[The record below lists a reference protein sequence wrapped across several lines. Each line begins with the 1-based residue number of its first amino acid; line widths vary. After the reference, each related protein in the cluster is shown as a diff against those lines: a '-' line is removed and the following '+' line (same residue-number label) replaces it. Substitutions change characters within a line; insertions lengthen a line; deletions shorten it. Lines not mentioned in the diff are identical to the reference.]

1 MRIELKQELLDPEMA
16 PVYGT
21 CACCLREIY
30 SAREYEEHGGLCEE
44 CWCALND
51 DEEDMEVLN
60 G

>member
-1 MRIELKQELLDPEMA
+1 MRIEPKQELLDPEMA

-30 SAREYEEHGGLCEE
+30 SAREYEENGGLCEE
-44 CWCALND
+44 CCLVSD
-51 DEEDMEVLN
+51 GEEEED